1 MKKTNKID
9 LQQPMK
15 KTKKKK
21 NTYVVK
27 ISSINELFA
36 LASETP
42 LPIITLNGQ
51 PVTDNSGWIK
61 CESFPNPAAHN
72 MVASFPKLEPIM
84 GEKLAST
91 IIEYLDKDSN
101 APVAMLFPTNEL
113 IYRAD
118 LKNFLSRMNAA
129 SRQDLKRQMQ
139 IRERILQQLIEKQK

>member
-9 LQQPMK
+9 LQQPVK
-15 KTKKKK
+15 KTKKRK

-27 ISSINELFA
+27 INSTNELFA

-42 LPIITLNGQ
+42 LPIITLNGR

>member
-9 LQQPMK
+9 LQQPVK
-15 KTKKKK
+15 KTKKRK

-27 ISSINELFA
+27 INSTNELFE

-51 PVTDNSGWIK
+51 PVADNSGWIK

-72 MVASFPKLEPIM
+72 MVVSFPKLEPIM

-118 LKNFLSRMNAA
+118 LKNILSRLNAA

-139 IRERILQQLIEKQK
+139 IRERILKQSIEKQK